1 MKKKIKI
8 TAIVQARST
17 SVRFPKKVLQKINGK
32 TLVEIVNIRLKKSK
46 LIQKII
52 FVIPKEKSE
61 VELRKVLNKNK
72 INFFE
77 GSKEDV
83 LDRFY
88 QCAVKNPTDIIV
100 RITGDCPLIDPYL
113 IDKGLKLFLRIKK
126 SKSILTNYLPP
137 TFPNGV
143 DFSIFTF
150 FGLKIAWEN
159 AKTNYEREH
168 VVPFMINSKNFIKH
182 KLINKVNHSDLRITV
197 DEPKDLIV
205 VKKIF
210 KQFKNFNFKI
220 EKVIDL
226 WKKNKKIFNENKYI
240 MRDEGSKMNFIQKII
255 RRYRNK
261 FF

>member
-32 TLVEIVNIRLKKSK
+32 TLVEIINIRLKKSK

-52 FVIPKEKSE
+52 FVIPKDKNE
-61 VELRKVLNKNK
+61 VELREVLSKNK

-88 QCAVKNPTDIIV
+88 KCAVKNPTDIIV
-100 RITGDCPLIDPYL
+100 RITGDCPLVDPYL
-113 IDKGLKLFLRIKK
+113 IDKGLKFFLSLKK
-126 SKSILTNYLPP
+126 NKSILTNYLPP

-143 DFSIFTF
+143 DFSIFSF
-150 FGLKIAWEN
+150 SGLKIAWEN
-159 AKTNYEREH
+159 AKTEYEREH
-168 VVPFMINSKNFIKH
+168 VVPYMLNYKSFKKY
-182 KLINKVNHSDLRITV
+182 KLVNKVNYSDLRITV

-210 KQFKNFNFKI
+210 KQFKNFTFKL

-226 WKKNKKIFNENKYI
+226 WKKDKKIFEENKYI
-240 MRDEGSKMNFIQKII
+240 LRDEGSKMTFIQKII
-255 RRYRNK
+255 RRYKNK